1 MTATIEVDPTIQS
14 KLFING
20 EFVDASSG
28 KTFTTSNP
36 ATEGDL
42 AEVSSAGD
50 DDVNAAVEAAGREMQ
65 PGSEWQK
72 MKPRDR
78 AKVMWKLADL
88 LTSRAAEIGRI
99 ETLDNGKPIF
109 ESQFVDTPAAAEC
122 LYYFA
127 GWSGKVT
134 GETVPIQENA
144 FAYTLREPVGVV
156 GAITPWNFPL
166 MLAVWKIAPALACG
180 NTVVIKPA
188 SNTSLS
194 LLKFAE
200 YAREAGLPAGVLNVI
215 PGDGATVGN
224 AMVDHPGIDAIAF
237 TGSTA
242 VGRQIMARAAKTLKK
257 VSLELGGKSPNIVF
271 ADADLEAAARG
282 ALNAIFY
289 GKGEVC
295 AAGSRLLVEESVHDE
310 LMAKV
315 SERANKMVAADPM
328 HPKTR
333 LGAIASKNQ
342 FETVMKYIETGKKEG
357 AKLIAGGERADIGTG
372 KGYFVK
378 PTIFDDVQPEMKIAQ
393 EEIFGPVLATIR
405 FSDFDDAI
413 AKGNATVYGLAAAV
427 WTRDINKAHK
437 VARAI
442 KAGTVWVNAYNLY
455 DPALPFG
462 GFKESGFG
470 RDQGRDALEK
480 YTQTKSVWVNLG

>member
-1 MTATIEVDPTIQS
+1 MTAVATEKSFRNQ
-14 KLFING
+14 LFING
-20 EFVDASSG
+20 EFVDAKGG
-28 KTFTTSNP
+28 KTFPTINP
-36 ATEGDL
+36 ATEEKITDV
-42 AEVSSAGD
+42 AAGGPE
-50 DDVNAAVEAAGREMQ
+50 DVDAAVRAARGQME

-78 AKVMWKLADL
+78 AKVLWRIADM
-88 LTSRAAEIGRI
+88 LTAKAAEIGRI
-99 ETLDNGKPIF
+99 ETIDNGKPIF

-134 GETVPIQENA
+134 GETIPIADNA
-144 FAYTLREPVGVV
+144 FTYTLREPVGVV

-200 YAREAGLPAGVLNVI
+200 YAKACGLPSGVLNVI
-215 PGDGATVGN
+215 PGKGSVVGN

-237 TGSTA
+237 TGSTE
-242 VGRQIMARAAKTLKK
+242 VGKQLMARAAKTLKK

-271 ADADLEAAARG
+271 ADADLDAAARG

-295 AAGSRLLVEESVHDE
+295 AAGSRLLVEEAAHDE
-310 LMAKV
+310 LMSKV
-315 SERANKMVAADPM
+315 VERANKMVAADPL

-333 LGAIASKNQ
+333 LGAIVSKEQ
-342 FETVMKYIETGKKEG
+342 METVLSYIEAGKSEG
-357 AKLIAGGERADIGTG
+357 AKLLCGGERADIGTG

-378 PTIFDDVQPEMKIAQ
+378 PTVFDDVDPRMKIAR
-393 EEIFGPVLATIR
+393 EEIF
-405 FSDFDDAI
+405 
-413 AKGNATVYGLAAAV
+413 
-427 WTRDINKAHK
+427 
-437 VARAI
+437 
-442 KAGTVWVNAYNLY
+442 
-455 DPALPFG
+455 
-462 GFKESGFG
+462 
-470 RDQGRDALEK
+470 
-480 YTQTKSVWVNLG
+480 

>member
-1 MTATIEVDPTIQS
+1 MTAVATEKSFRNQ
-14 KLFING
+14 LFING
-20 EFVDASSG
+20 EFVDAKGG
-28 KTFTTSNP
+28 KTFPTINP
-36 ATEGDL
+36 ATEEKITDV
-42 AEVSSAGD
+42 AAGGPE
-50 DDVNAAVEAAGREMQ
+50 DVDAAVRAARGQME

-78 AKVMWKLADL
+78 AKILWKIADMVVA
-88 LTSRAAEIGRI
+88 RADEIGRI

-127 GWSGKVT
+127 GWSGKVVGDT
-134 GETVPIQENA
+134 IPVQENA

-188 SNTSLS
+188 SNTALS

-200 YAREAGLPAGVLNVI
+200 YAKECGLPAGVLNVV
-215 PGDGATVGN
+215 PGRGSVVGN
-224 AMVDHPGIDAIAF
+224 ALVDHPGVDAIAF
-237 TGSTA
+237 TGSTE
-242 VGRQIMARAAKTLKK
+242 VGKQLMARAAKTLKK

-271 ADADLEAAARG
+271 ADADLDAAARG
-282 ALNAIFY
+282 AINAIFY

-295 AAGSRLLVEESVHDE
+295 AAGSRLLVEESAHDE

-315 SERANKMVAADPM
+315 VERANKMVAADPL

-333 LGAIASKNQ
+333 LGAIVSKEQ
-342 FETVMKYIETGKKEG
+342 METVLSYIDAGKSEG
-357 AKLIAGGERADIGTG
+357 AKLVAGGGRADIGTG

-378 PTIFDDVQPEMKIAQ
+378 PTIFDDVDPNMRIAR

-405 FSDFDDAI
+405 FDGADDAV
-413 AKGNATVYGLAAAV
+413 AKGNATVFGLAAAV
-427 WTRDINKAHK
+427 WTRDVSKAHRI
-437 VARAI
+437 ARAI
-442 KAGTVWVNAYNLY
+442 KAGTVWINTYNLY

-470 RDQGRDALEK
+470 RDQGKDALEK
-480 YTQTKSVWVNLG
+480 FTQTKSVWVNL

>member
-1 MTATIEVDPTIQS
+1 MTATAFQN

-20 EFVDASSG
+20 EFVDARSG
-28 KTFTTSNP
+28 ATFTTINP
-36 ATEGDL
+36 ATEETITDV
-42 AEVSSAGD
+42 ASAGAE
-50 DDVNAAVEAAGREMQ
+50 DVDAAVKAARAQLE

-78 AKVMWKLADL
+78 AKVLWRLADML
-88 LTSRAAEIGRI
+88 MARADEIGRI
-99 ETLDNGKPIF
+99 ETIDNGKPIF
-109 ESQFVDTPAAAEC
+109 ESQYVDTPAAAEC

-134 GETVPIQENA
+134 GETIPVSDGA
-144 FAYTLREPVGVV
+144 FTYTLREPIGVV

-166 MLAVWKIAPALACG
+166 MMAVWKIAPALACG
-180 NTVVIKPA
+180 NVMISKPA

-200 YAREAGLPAGVLNVI
+200 YARECGLPAGVLNVV
-215 PGDGATVGN
+215 PGRGSVVGN
-224 AMVDHPGIDAIAF
+224 AIVDHPGIDAIAF
-237 TGSTA
+237 TGSTD
-242 VGRQIMARAAKTLKK
+242 VGKGLMARAANTLKK

-271 ADADLEAAARG
+271 ADADLDAAAKG

-295 AAGSRLLVEESVHDE
+295 AAGSRLLVEESVHEE

-315 SERANKMVAADPM
+315 VERAGKMVAADPL

-333 LGAIASKNQ
+333 LGAIVSKEQ
-342 FETVMKYIETGKKEG
+342 MESVLSYIDAGRNEG
-357 AKLIAGGERADIGTG
+357 AKLVAGGERVDIGTG
-372 KGYFVK
+372 KGYFLK
-378 PTIFDDVQPEMKIAQ
+378 PTIFDDVTSDMRIAK
-393 EEIFGPVLATIR
+393 EEIFGPVLATLK
-405 FSDFDDAI
+405 FADADDAVK
-413 AKGNATVYGLAAAV
+413 KGNATVYGLAAAV
-427 WTRDINKAHK
+427 WTKDVSKAHRIAK
-437 VARAI
+437 SI
-442 KAGTVWVNAYNLY
+442 KAGTVWVNTYNLY

-470 RDQGRDALEK
+470 RDQGRDALDK
-480 YTQTKSVWVNLG
+480 YTQTKSVWVNL

>member
-1 MTATIEVDPTIQS
+1 MSEAAIQN

-20 EFVDASSG
+20 DFVDARSG
-28 KTFTTSNP
+28 ATFATTNP
-36 ATEGDL
+36 ATEEKIADV
-42 AEVSSAGD
+42 ASAGVE
-50 DDVNAAVEAAGREMQ
+50 DVDAAVKAARAQME

-78 AKVMWKLADL
+78 AKVMWRLADML
-88 LTSRAAEIGRI
+88 SARAEEIGRI

-109 ESQFVDTPAAAEC
+109 ESQYVDTPAAAEC

-134 GETVPIQENA
+134 GDTIPVQENA
-144 FAYTLREPVGVV
+144 FTYTLREPLGVV

-180 NTVVIKPA
+180 NTVVVKPA

-200 YAREAGLPAGVLNVI
+200 YAKECGLPAGVLNVV
-215 PGDGATVGN
+215 PGRGSVVGN
-224 AMVDHPGIDAIAF
+224 AIVDHPGVDAIAF
-237 TGSTA
+237 TGSTE
-242 VGRQIMARAAKTLKK
+242 VGKQLMARAAKTLKK

-295 AAGSRLLVEESVHDE
+295 AAGSRLLVEESAHDE

-315 SERANKMVAADPM
+315 VERANKMVAADPL

-333 LGAIASKNQ
+333 LGAIVSKEQ
-342 FETVMKYIETGKKEG
+342 METVLSYIDAGKTEG
-357 AKLIAGGERADIGTG
+357 AKLVAGGERADIGTG

-378 PTIFDDVQPEMKIAQ
+378 PTIFDDVDPNMRIAR

-405 FSDFDDAI
+405 FKDAEDAV

-427 WTRDINKAHK
+427 WTRDVSKAHRI
-437 VARAI
+437 ARAI
-442 KAGTVWVNAYNLY
+442 KAGTVWVNTYNLY

-480 YTQTKSVWVNLG
+480 YTQTKSVWVNL

>member
-1 MTATIEVDPTIQS
+1 MSEAAIQN

-20 EFVDASSG
+20 EFTDAQAG
-28 KTFTTSNP
+28 GTFATINP
-36 ATEGDL
+36 ATEEKIADV
-42 AEVSSAGD
+42 ASA
-50 DDVNAAVEAAGREMQ
+50 DVEDVDAAVKAARAQME

-78 AKVMWKLADL
+78 AKVMWRLADI
-88 LTSRAAEIGRI
+88 LTAKADEIGRI

-109 ESQFVDTPAAAEC
+109 ESQYVDTPAAAEC

-134 GETVPIQENA
+134 GDTIPVQDNA
-144 FAYTLREPVGVV
+144 FTYTLREPVGVV

-200 YAREAGLPAGVLNVI
+200 YAKEAGLPAGVLNVV
-215 PGDGATVGN
+215 PGRGSVVGN
-224 AMVDHPGIDAIAF
+224 AIVDHPGVDAITF
-237 TGSTA
+237 TGSTE
-242 VGRQIMARAAKTLKK
+242 VGKQLMARAAKTLKK
-257 VSLELGGKSPNIVF
+257 VALELGGKSPNIVF

-295 AAGSRLLVEESVHDE
+295 AAGSRLLVEEGAHDE

-315 SERANKMVAADPM
+315 IERANKMVAADPL

-333 LGAIASKNQ
+333 LGAIVSKEQ
-342 FETVMKYIETGKKEG
+342 METVLSYIEAGKGEG
-357 AKLIAGGERADIGTG
+357 AKLVAGGERADIGTG

-378 PTIFDDVQPEMKIAQ
+378 PTIFDDVDPNMRIAR

-405 FSDFDDAI
+405 FKDAEDAV

-427 WTRDINKAHK
+427 WTRDVSKAHRI
-437 VARAI
+437 ARAI
-442 KAGTVWVNAYNLY
+442 KAGTVWINTYNLY

-470 RDQGRDALEK
+470 RDQGKDALEK
-480 YTQTKSVWVNLG
+480 YTQTKSVWVNL

>member
-1 MTATIEVDPTIQS
+1 MTTTDTATEFQTR
-14 KLFING
+14 LFING
-20 EFVDASSG
+20 EFVDAGSG
-28 KTFTTSNP
+28 GTFRSINP
-36 ATEGDL
+36 ATEEVI
-42 AEVSSAGD
+42 AEVASAGPED
-50 DDVNAAVEAAGREMQ
+50 VDAAVNAARAQLE

-78 AKVMWKLADL
+78 AKILWKLADIL
-88 LTSRAAEIGRI
+88 SDRAAEIGRI

-109 ESQFVDTPAAAEC
+109 ESQFVDVPAVAEC

-134 GETVPIQENA
+134 GETIPVNDGS
-144 FAYTLREPVGVV
+144 FTYTLREPVGVI
-156 GAITPWNFPL
+156 GTITPWNFPL
-166 MLAVWKIAPALACG
+166 MLAAWKIAPALACG
-180 NTVVIKPA
+180 NTVISKPA
-188 SNTSLS
+188 ENTSLS

-200 YAREAGLPAGVLNVI
+200 YAREAGLPPGVLNVLSG
-215 PGDGATVGN
+215 PGSVTGS

-237 TGSTA
+237 TGSTE
-242 VGRQIMARAAKTLKK
+242 VGRNLMARASKTLKK
-257 VSLELGGKSPNIVF
+257 ISLELGGKSPNVVF
-271 ADADLEAAARG
+271 ADADLDAAAKG

-295 AAGSRLLVEESVHDE
+295 AAGSRLLVEESVHDD
-310 LMAKV
+310 LMSRV
-315 SERANKMVAADPM
+315 MERAQKMVPGDPL

-333 LGAIASKNQ
+333 LGALVSEKQ
-342 FETVMKYIETGKKEG
+342 METVLGYIEKGKSEG
-357 AKLIAGGERADIGTG
+357 AKLVAGGERGDIGTG

-378 PTIFDDVQPEMKIAQ
+378 PTIFDDVRPEMTIAR

-405 FSDFDDAI
+405 FDSAEDAV
-413 AKGNATVYGLAAAV
+413 AKANATVYGLAAAV
-427 WTRDINKAHK
+427 WTRDISKAHR

-442 KAGTVWVNAYNLY
+442 KAGTVWVNTYNLY

-480 YTQTKSVWVNLG
+480 YTQTKSVWVQL

>member
-1 MTATIEVDPTIQS
+1 MSTLPNQ
-14 KLFING
+14 LFING
-20 EFVDASSG
+20 DFVDARSG
-28 KTFTTSNP
+28 QTFATINP
-36 ATEGDL
+36 ATEEKL
-42 AEVSSAGD
+42 ADVASAGVA
-50 DDVNAAVEAAGREMQ
+50 DVDAAVKSARAQME

-78 AKVMWKLADL
+78 AKILWRLADML
-88 LTSRAAEIGRI
+88 VKRADEIGRI

-134 GETVPIQENA
+134 GETIPVQDNA
-144 FAYTLREPVGVV
+144 FTYTLREPIGVV
-156 GAITPWNFPL
+156 GAIVPWNFPL
-166 MLAVWKIAPALACG
+166 MLATWKIAPALACG

-200 YAREAGLPAGVLNVI
+200 YAKESGLPAGVLNVI
-215 PGDGATVGN
+215 PGGGSVVGN

-237 TGSTA
+237 TGSTE
-242 VGRQIMARAAKTLKK
+242 VGKELMARAAKTLKK

-271 ADADLEAAARG
+271 ADADLESAARG

-295 AAGSRLLVEESVHDE
+295 AAGSRLLVEESAHDE
-310 LMAKV
+310 LMQKV
-315 SERANKMVAADPM
+315 RDRAEKMVAADPL

-333 LGAIASKNQ
+333 LGAIVSKEQMEN
-342 FETVMKYIETGKKEG
+342 VMRYIEAGKKEG
-357 AKLIAGGERADIGTG
+357 AKLITGGERADIGTG

-378 PTIFDDVQPEMKIAQ
+378 PTIFDDVDVNHRIAK

-405 FSDFDDAI
+405 FKDADDAV
-413 AKGNATVYGLAAAV
+413 AKANATVYGLAAAV
-427 WTRDINKAHK
+427 WTKDVSKAHRI
-437 VARAI
+437 ARAI
-442 KAGTVWVNAYNLY
+442 KAG
-455 DPALPFG
+455 
-462 GFKESGFG
+462 
-470 RDQGRDALEK
+470 
-480 YTQTKSVWVNLG
+480 

>member
-1 MTATIEVDPTIQS
+1 MQN

-20 EFVDASSG
+20 DFVDAKSG
-28 KTFTTSNP
+28 ETFATTNP
-36 ATEGDL
+36 ATEEKL
-42 AEVSSAGD
+42 ADIASAGPE
-50 DDVNAAVEAAGREMQ
+50 DVDAAVRAARAQLE

-78 AKVMWKLADL
+78 AKIMWRLADML
-88 LTSRAAEIGRI
+88 SARAEEIGRI

-109 ESQFVDTPAAAEC
+109 ESQFVDTPASAEC

-134 GETVPIQENA
+134 GDTIPVQENA
-144 FAYTLREPVGVV
+144 FTYTLREPVGVV
-156 GAITPWNFPL
+156 GAITPWNYPL

-180 NTVVIKPA
+180 NSVVIKPA

-200 YAREAGLPAGVLNVI
+200 YAKECGLPAGVLNVI
-215 PGDGATVGN
+215 PGRGSVVGN

-237 TGSTA
+237 TGSTE
-242 VGRQIMARAAKTLKK
+242 VGKQLMARAAKTLKK

-271 ADADLEAAARG
+271 ADADLDAAARG
-282 ALNAIFY
+282 AINAIFY

-295 AAGSRLLVEESVHDE
+295 AAGSRLLVEEAAHDE
-310 LMAKV
+310 LLAKV
-315 SERANKMVAADPM
+315 CERAAKMAPADPL

-333 LGAIASKNQ
+333 LGAIVSKEQ
-342 FETVMKYIETGKKEG
+342 METVLSYIEAGKSEG
-357 AKLIAGGERADIGTG
+357 AKLVCGGERADIGTA

-378 PTIFDDVQPEMKIAQ
+378 PTVFDDVDSDMRIAR

-405 FSDFDDAI
+405 FKDAEDAI

-427 WTRDINKAHK
+427 WTRDVSKAHRI
-437 VARAI
+437 ARAI
-442 KAGTVWVNAYNLY
+442 KAGTVWINTYNLY

-470 RDQGRDALEK
+470 RDQGKDALEK
-480 YTQTKSVWVNLG
+480 YTQTKSVWVNL

>member
-1 MTATIEVDPTIQS
+1 MTEPVQN

-20 EFVDASSG
+20 EFVDARSG
-28 KTFTTSNP
+28 ETFATTNP
-36 ATEGDL
+36 ATEEKIADV
-42 AEVSSAGD
+42 ASAGAD
-50 DDVNAAVEAAGREMQ
+50 DIDAAVQAARAQME

-78 AKVMWKLADL
+78 AKIMWRLADM
-88 LTSRAAEIGRI
+88 LTAKAAEIGRI

-134 GETVPIQENA
+134 GETIPVADGA
-144 FAYTLREPVGVV
+144 FTYTLREPVGVV
-156 GAITPWNFPL
+156 GTITPWNFPL

-180 NTVVIKPA
+180 NTLVCKPA

-200 YAREAGLPAGVLNVI
+200 YAKECGLPAGVLNIV
-215 PGDGATVGN
+215 PGRGSVVGN

-237 TGSTA
+237 TGSSE
-242 VGRQIMARAAKTLKK
+242 VGKGIMARAANTLKK

-271 ADADLEAAARG
+271 ADADLDSAAKG

-295 AAGSRLLVEESVHDE
+295 AAGSRLLVEESVHEE

-315 SERANKMVAADPM
+315 VERANKMVAADPL

-333 LGAIASKNQ
+333 LGAIVSKEQ
-342 FETVMKYIETGKKEG
+342 LETVLSYIDAGRSEG
-357 AKLIAGGERADIGTG
+357 AKLVAGGERADIGTG

-378 PTIFDDVQPEMKIAQ
+378 PTIFDDVTTEMRIAR
-393 EEIFGPVLATIR
+393 EEIFGPVLATIK
-405 FSDFDDAI
+405 FSDADDAVK
-413 AKGNATVYGLAAAV
+413 KGNATVYGLAAAV
-427 WTRDINKAHK
+427 WTKDISKAHRIAK
-437 VARAI
+437 SI
-442 KAGTVWVNAYNLY
+442 KAGTVWVNTYNLY

-480 YTQTKSVWVNLG
+480 YTQTKSVWVNL

>member
-1 MTATIEVDPTIQS
+1 MSDATIQN

-20 EFVDASSG
+20 DFVDARSG
-28 KTFTTSNP
+28 QTFATVNP
-36 ATEGDL
+36 ATEETITDV
-42 AEVSSAGD
+42 ASAGAE
-50 DDVNAAVEAAGREMQ
+50 DVDAAVKAARAQME

-78 AKVMWKLADL
+78 AKVMWRLADL

-99 ETLDNGKPIF
+99 ETIDNGKPIF

-134 GETVPIQENA
+134 GETIPVADNA
-144 FAYTLREPVGVV
+144 FTYTLREPLGVV

-188 SNTSLS
+188 SNTALS

-200 YAREAGLPAGVLNVI
+200 YAKEAGLPAGVLNVI
-215 PGDGATVGN
+215 PGRGSVVGN
-224 AMVDHPGIDAIAF
+224 AIVDHPGVDAIAF
-237 TGSTA
+237 TGSTE
-242 VGRQIMARAAKTLKK
+242 VGKQLMARAAKTLKK

-271 ADADLEAAARG
+271 ADADLDAAAKG

-295 AAGSRLLVEESVHDE
+295 AAGSRLLVEESAHEE

-315 SERANKMVAADPM
+315 IERANKMTAGDPL

-333 LGAIASKNQ
+333 LGAIVSKEQ
-342 FETVMKYIETGKKEG
+342 METVLSYIEAGKNEG
-357 AKLIAGGERADIGTG
+357 AKLVAGGERTDIGTG
-372 KGYFVK
+372 KGYFIQ
-378 PTIFDDVQPEMKIAQ
+378 PTIFDDVTPDHRIAR
-393 EEIFGPVLATIR
+393 EEIFGPVLATLK
-405 FSDFDDAI
+405 FKDAEDGV
-413 AKGNATVYGLAAAV
+413 AKANATVYGLAAAV
-427 WTRDINKAHK
+427 WTRDVSKAHR
-437 VARAI
+437 VAKAV
-442 KAGTVWVNAYNLY
+442 KAGTVWVNTYNLY

-470 RDQGRDALEK
+470 RDQGKDALEK
-480 YTQTKSVWVNLG
+480 YTQTKSVWVNL

>member
-1 MTATIEVDPTIQS
+1 MTAVAAESNLQTR
-14 KLFING
+14 LFING
-20 EFVDASSG
+20 EFVDARRG
-28 KTFTTSNP
+28 ETFPTFNP
-36 ATEGDL
+36 ATEERL
-42 AEVSSAGD
+42 ADVAAAGP
-50 DDVNAAVEAAGREMQ
+50 DDVDAAVRAARAQTE
-65 PGSEWQK
+65 PSSDWQK

-78 AKVMWKLADL
+78 AKILWRLADL
-88 LTSRAAEIGRI
+88 LTARAAEIGRI

-109 ESQFVDTPAAAEC
+109 ESQFVDVPAAAEC

-127 GWSGKVT
+127 GWSGKVV
-134 GETVPIQENA
+134 GETIPVQENA
-144 FAYTLREPVGVV
+144 FTYTLREPVGVV
-156 GAITPWNFPL
+156 GSITPWNFPL

-180 NTVVIKPA
+180 NAVVAKPA
-188 SNTSLS
+188 SNTALS

-200 YAREAGLPAGVLNVI
+200 YARECGLPPGVLNVV
-215 PGDGATVGN
+215 PGRGGVVGN

-237 TGSTA
+237 TGSA
-242 VGRQIMARAAKTLKK
+242 DVGRELMARAARTLKK
-257 VSLELGGKSPNIVF
+257 VSLELGGKSPNIIL

-310 LMAKV
+310 LMTKV
-315 SERANKMVAADPM
+315 SERASKMVAGDPL

-333 LGAIASKNQ
+333 LGAIVSREQ
-342 FETVMKYIETGKKEG
+342 MESVLRYIDAGKKEG
-357 AKLIAGGERADIGTG
+357 AKLVTGGERADIGTG

-378 PTIFDDVQPEMKIAQ
+378 PTIFDEVEPQMKIAR

-405 FSDFDDAI
+405 FKDVDDAI

-427 WTRDINKAHK
+427 WTRDVSKAHRI
-437 VARAI
+437 ARAL
-442 KAGTVWVNAYNLY
+442 KAGTVWINTYNLY

-480 YTQTKSVWVNLG
+480 YTQSKSVWVNL